1 MTFTV
6 DKTSQQPFY
15 QQIVTYFIDQIQSG
29 TYGPGDRLPPEREL
43 AARFAVNRSTVVKAL
58 DELRSLGWISRKQ
71 GSGSKVLEGRWGSR
85 QAPLSYLR
93 ASLDSPY
100 LQQDP
105 FVTEIQQL
113 RQQPHVLDL
122 YTGDLPPAL
131 IPDFAFPAFTWE
143 DIRTEHQQVTP
154 SGYRP
159 LEDTLLR
166 HLVDAFGLSANGQKL
181 VITAGST
188 QGITLL
194 MQVLLHAGDC
204 IATEDPSFLFSLPL
218 FSTMNVQL
226 VGIPQDDEGMLPN
239 ALARALKEKKI
250 KFVYLNP
257 SYQNPTGHTMSLNR
271 RKTIISLCQSYQVPI
286 IEDDVFGE
294 LALTETPPKLKALA
308 PETVIYLGSL
318 SKLLG
323 STIKIG
329 WLLAPEALAEQF
341 AQAKRRMAID
351 TTIFPQMLANI
362 ALQSPAYV
370 SQQHVLLQE
379 MSERKAALEAALLP
393 FREDWQWQSI
403 KGGLYF
409 WLRWRH
415 APLRRS
421 DWQVFLRHNLLIAPA
436 FLFSNE
442 TSALRINYTRLAADE
457 QALFTERFR
466 TITTQLKE
474 QSNERNH

>member
-1 MTFTV
+1 MVFMI
-6 DKTSQQPFY
+6 DKTSNQPLY
-15 QQIVTYFIDQIQSG
+15 QQIVAYFIDQIQSG
-29 TYGPGDRLPPEREL
+29 RYGPGDRLPPEREL
-43 AARFAVNRSTVVKAL
+43 AHSFAVNRSTVVKAL
-58 DELRSLGWISRKQ
+58 DELKSLGWISRKQ

-105 FVTEIQQL
+105 FITEIQQL
-113 RQQPHVLDL
+113 RQQPEALDL
-122 YTGDLPPAL
+122 YTGDLPPNL

-143 DIRTEHQQVTP
+143 EIRKESQLLSP

-159 LEDTLLR
+159 LEETLLR
-166 HLVDAFGLSANGQKL
+166 HLSEAFDLNAKGQKL

-194 MQVLLHAGDC
+194 MQVLLRAGDC
-204 IATEDPSFLFSLPL
+204 IATEDPSFLFALPL

-226 VGIPQDDEGMLPN
+226 IGIQQDLEGILPQ
-239 ALARALKEKKI
+239 ALERTLKEKKI

-257 SYQNPTGHTMSLNR
+257 SFQNPTGHTMSLGR
-271 RKTIISLCQSYQVPI
+271 RKAIISLCQRYQVPI

-294 LALTETPPKLKALA
+294 LALAETPPKLKALA

-323 STIKIG
+323 SSIKIG

-341 AQAKRRMAID
+341 AQAKRRMSID
-351 TTIFPQMLANI
+351 TTIFPQVLANI
-362 ALQSPAYV
+362 ALQSSDYQR
-370 SQQHVLLQE
+370 QQEQLVQE
-379 MSERKAALEAALLP
+379 MIHRSAAFEKILLP
-393 FREDWQWQSI
+393 FKDDWQWQPI

-409 WLRWRH
+409 WLHWRH
-415 APLRRS
+415 APLRRG
-421 DWQVFLRHNLLIAPA
+421 DWQIFLRNGLLVAPA

-442 TSALRINYTRLAADE
+442 TSAVRLNYTRLSANDLT
-457 QALFTERFR
+457 QFTDRFQR
-466 TITTQLKE
+466 ITLQLKE